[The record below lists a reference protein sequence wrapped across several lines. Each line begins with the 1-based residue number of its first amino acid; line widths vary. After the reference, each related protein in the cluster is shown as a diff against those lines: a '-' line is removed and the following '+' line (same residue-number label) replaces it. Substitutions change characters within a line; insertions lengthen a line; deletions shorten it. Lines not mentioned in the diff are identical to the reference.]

1 MIVFHAR
8 RFDTGEP
15 VRVTVSGRFVAA
27 VEPAVPAG
35 DAADWPLVAP
45 GLFDLQI
52 NGLDGQWF
60 AAESLTP
67 ESVLVTL
74 EGHYRLGVT
83 RLCPTLI
90 TNSFAA
96 LEAGFHAIRAACD
109 REPWA
114 HDMVPGCHLEGPYIS
129 AEDGPRGAHPLSQVR
144 GCDWDEFSRLQNASG
159 NRIRLLTLA
168 PESPGAVE
176 FIRRA
181 VASGVT
187 VALGHTAAD
196 TTQIAAAVDAGA
208 KLSTHLGNGSHT
220 MLRRH
225 PNYIWDQLGEPRLW
239 ASIITDG
246 FHLPASV
253 IRSIV
258 ATKGQHRTIITCDAS
273 GFAGCTPGTYDYE
286 GSQYEVLSEG
296 AIVVAG
302 QRQILAGSAQ
312 STPHCVAHAAAVTG
326 LPLGRVWDM
335 ASRNPARLL
344 GFEALRLARGSR
356 ADLVVFDH
364 DPAASRIIVRGVVA
378 AGRVVHG
385 ATEIKT
391 LAHVA

>member
-1 MIVFHAR
+1 MIEFHAR
-8 RFDTGEP
+8 RLDTGEP
-15 VRVTVSGRFVAA
+15 VRVTVSGRQIAA
-27 VEPAVPAG
+27 VEPAVPQ
-35 DAADWPLVAP
+35 ADSANWPFVAS

-60 AAESLTP
+60 AADSLTP
-67 ESVLVTL
+67 ESVLATL

-96 LEAGFHAIRAACD
+96 LEAGFNALRVACE
-109 REPWA
+109 REAWA
-114 HDMVPGCHLEGPYIS
+114 QDMVPGCHLEGPYIS

-144 GCDWDEFSRLQNASG
+144 PCDCEELSRLQAASG
-159 NRIRLLTLA
+159 DRIRLVTLA

-181 VASGVT
+181 VASGVA
-187 VALGHTAAD
+187 VAIGHTAAD

-220 MLRRH
+220 VLRRH

-239 ASIITDG
+239 ASVITDG

-253 IRSIV
+253 IRAIV
-258 ATKGQHRTIITCDAS
+258 AAKGQHRTIITCDAS
-273 GFAGCTPGTYDYE
+273 GFAGCAPGTYDYQ
-286 GSQYEVLSEG
+286 GSKYEVLPEG

-326 LPLGRVWDM
+326 LPLARTWDM

-344 GFEALRLARGSR
+344 GFEVQRLARGSR

-364 DPAASRIIVRGVVA
+364 DPDNSRITVRGTIA

-385 ATEIKT
+385 ASEFKT
-391 LAHVA
+391 LADVA